1 MMSDCIASEHDAE
14 TGETVERVMTQEEI
28 DAIMAASVAFMESM
42 ATEQIADEPMP
53 FEPTEPNPLP
63 EDGEL

>member
-1 MMSDCIASEHDAE
+1 MSDYISIEYDAE
-14 TGETVERVMTQEEI
+14 TDETVERVMTQEEI
-28 DAIMAASVAFMESM
+28 DAIMAASVTFMESM
-42 ATEQIADEPMP
+42 TTEQITDEPMP